1 MKLAP
6 ELTFR
11 VRNTCRGIIIIQGS
25 QGTWP
30 SYKTQVILGYTHYSD
45 KHMN

>member
-11 VRNTCRGIIIIQGS
+11 VRNTHRGIIIQGG
-25 QGTWP
+25 QGTWS
-30 SYKTQVILGYTHYSD
+30 SYKTQVTLGYTHFSD
-45 KHMN
+45 KRMN